1 MKEAAR
7 VLSIIPDV
15 DIDIVRDASLVAES
29 GGLLNQRGDL
39 GR

>member
-7 VLSIIPDV
+7 VLSIIPDLDV
-15 DIDIVRDASLVAES
+15 EMVRDASLVAES
-29 GGLLNQRGDL
+29 GGLLNQRDGL